1 MEEGTAA
8 VPVLEREADDEPEA
22 VPLAVDEPDWAETEP
37 EADAEE
43 DAEPVDEPET
53 DAAVAEPVEPVEEPD
68 AEEVE
73 REVDPETEPEVE
85 PETEDDLV
93 REEVPVREVDPVVA
107 AVTLPVAE
115 VRELEPVLLR
125 VLELELLR
133 DVPVLERELELETRE
148 DELELVRAVDELPRE
163 EELVREEELL
173 VLRRE
178 VDEVLPVLLEPALLP
193 QLPNLD

>member
-1 MEEGTAA
+1 MEEGRAA
-8 VPVLEREADDEPEA
+8 VPVLEREADEAPEA

-43 DAEPVDEPET
+43 IDAERVDEPET
-53 DAAVAEPVEPVEEPD
+53 
-68 AEEVE
+68 
-73 REVDPETEPEVE
+73 ETEPELE
-85 PETEDDLV
+85 PETGDDRV
-93 REEVPVREVDPVVA
+93 REEIPVREVDPVA

-115 VRELEPVLLR
+115 VRVLEPVDEVRMLEPVLLR
-125 VLELELLR
+125 VLELLVR
-133 DVPVLERELELETRE
+133 DVPVLERELELDT
-148 DELELVRAVDELPRE
+148 RE
-163 EELVREEELL
+163 EELVLEEELL